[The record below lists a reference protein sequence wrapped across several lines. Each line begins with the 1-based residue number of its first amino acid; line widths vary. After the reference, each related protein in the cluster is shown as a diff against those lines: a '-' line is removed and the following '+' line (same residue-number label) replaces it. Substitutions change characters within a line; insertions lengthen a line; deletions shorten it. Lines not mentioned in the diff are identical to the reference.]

1 MAGSKKAS
9 VKVAAG
15 RPRKTTALA
24 ISRPPGRPSASEPE
38 RASRASIFRAG
49 LELTKSVPLQD
60 LSIVGL
66 ARSMDITPAL
76 VHYYVG
82 SRDHLTSGIMNLFYK
97 GTVKNWPAQTGDWQH
112 DVVNAAEHLYMHLL
126 AYPGIAAYLVQ
137 KNEYRVV
144 QDTEEGETD
153 FRSEEHT
160 SELQSLMRISY
171 AVYYLKKQNK
181 NKRKIAMLIN
191 N

>member
-1 MAGSKKAS
+1 MLCCFFFSSRRRHTRCALVTGGQTCALPIS
-9 VKVAAG
+9 
-15 RPRKTTALA
+15 TALA

-97 GTVKNWPAQTGDWQH
+97 GTVKNWPAQTGDWQ
-112 DVVNAAEHLYMHLL
+112 
-126 AYPGIAAYLVQ
+126 
-137 KNEYRVV
+137 
-144 QDTEEGETD
+144 QDEIG
-153 FRSEEHT
+153 RAH
-160 SELQSLMRISY
+160 
-171 AVYYLKKQNK
+171 V
-181 NKRKIAMLIN
+181 
-191 N
+191 

>member
-24 ISRPPGRPSASEPE
+24 ISRPPGRPPASETK
-38 RASRASIFRAG
+38 RASRASCFRAG
-49 LELTKSVPLQD
+49 WELTKSVPLQD
-60 LSIVGL
+60 LSIVCL

-126 AYPGIAAYLVQ
+126 AYPGIAAYLDWKSVVIG
-137 KNEYRVV
+137 KSGAVRV
-144 QDTEEGETD
+144 DT
-153 FRSEEHT
+153 S
-160 SELQSLMRISY
+160 
-171 AVYYLKKQNK
+171 
-181 NKRKIAMLIN
+181 
-191 N
+191 